1 MLQLIRK
8 GLNMKRLMWFVT
20 ATLVAALGGSAQ
32 DWAKARL
39 EKSSRH
45 PEWVKDARS
54 GHACNRLIA
63 RVLPA
68 DSLQNIQ
75 AREPTGLARLHKRTS
90 GSKPWLFT
98 WVTSE

>member
-1 MLQLIRK
+1 
-8 GLNMKRLMWFVT
+8 MKRLMWFVT

-39 EKSSRH
+39 EKSPRH
-45 PEWVKDARS
+45 LEWVKDARS